1 MTDGDMARIER
12 AKARLRQAT
21 EAVRWYAEG
30 LGATETAR
38 RMGCSR
44 ATVWRLRVWLGLE
57 RNGRLDR
64 VSSILEVSE

>member
-1 MTDGDMARIER
+1 
-12 AKARLRQAT
+12 
-21 EAVRWYAEG
+21 VRWYAEG